1 MFPIEHTKPTT
12 KVVYSETCWLPS
24 TVTHPSGT
32 TPLGPCAWGRTE
44 PSSAVAVRGDSDRL
58 TPGNDA
64 PFPGHSSWLGEN
76 PEAKGE
82 QWDVRRHLLRSSGK
96 GTVPLLSTEAI
107 RSDPVSSYEVHNVRT
122 EVWNC
127 WGPFAV
133 TWGAT
138 AGESGGRRRIPYRP
152 RMKPALSEAEGRIR
166 MNHGP
171 GYVAWVI
178 T

>member
-12 KVVYSETCWLPS
+12 KVVYSEIYWLPS
-24 TVTHPSGT
+24 IVTHPSRT
-32 TPLGPCAWGRTE
+32 TGPMWMGQDCAKLSCGSQGRVQSPYT
-44 PSSAVAVRGDSDRL
+44 SQWR
-58 TPGNDA
+58 
-64 PFPGHSSWLGEN
+64 PFPGHSSWLWEN

-82 QWDVRRHLLRSSGK
+82 QWDVRRYLLRSSGK
-96 GTVPLLSTEAI
+96 GTVPLLSTEDI
-107 RSDPVSSYEVHNVRT
+107 RSDPVSSYELRNVRI
-122 EVWNC
+122 EVWDC
-127 WGPFAV
+127 WGRFAV

-138 AGESGGRRRIPYRP
+138 GEESGGRRCITYRL
-152 RMKPALSEAEGRIR
+152 RMKPTLSEAEARIR